1 MFCLQINK
9 RYNKAERI
17 LWRVAEMTKQFEKKK
32 ERLGLIYG
40 LVAGVTFSLAAWGF
54 DGVYL
59 AQSHVAY
66 PWIKF
71 LAGLLISALAGGFIG
86 WLSIKISKGLV
97 TIVLWLLFGLMLV
110 GLTIWLPFQISPF
123 LIKILKPMLVDWIDY
138 PLVDKVNQF
147 KIVGIIVIAFPVVL
161 GGLLENN
168 LVESVMMSSH
178 RGAIL
183 TVILVC
189 GFFMAL
195 AGFAGDELTN
205 KHFREPIRALDELF
219 QFALDNQGKVLDKVL
234 IRQKHL
240 KTVEGLEEILPRS
253 RQLTL
258 IAFDEYL
265 AQMDILVNFEGV
277 WVKCTTIYSQPIMCE
292 QVSEVP
298 IIYIS
303 QR

>member
-1 MFCLQINK
+1 M
-9 RYNKAERI
+9 
-17 LWRVAEMTKQFEKKK
+17 WSWAEMTEQFKKKK
-32 ERLGLIYG
+32 ELLGLIYG
-40 LVAGVTFSLAAWGF
+40 LVAGITFSMAAWGV

-71 LAGLLISALAGGFIG
+71 LVGLLISSLVGSFIG
-86 WLSIKISKGLV
+86 WLSIKISNGLI
-97 TIVLWLLFGLMLV
+97 TIVLWLLYGLMLV
-110 GLTIWLPFQISPF
+110 GLIIWLPFQISPF
-123 LIKILKPMLVDWIDY
+123 FIKILKPMLIDWIDY

-147 KIVGIIVIAFPVVL
+147 KVIGIIVIALPVFL

-168 LVESVMMSSH
+168 LIESVMMSSH

-183 TVILVC
+183 VLILVC

-205 KHFREPIRALDELF
+205 KHFREPIQALDELF
-219 QFALDNQGKVLDKVL
+219 QFALDNQGKELDKVL
-234 IRQKHL
+234 IRRKHL
-240 KTVEGLEEILPRS
+240 KTVEGMEDILPRS

-292 QVSEVP
+292 QISKSP
-298 IIYIS
+298 IIFIS
-303 QR
+303 SLSLITNP